1 MSCKCDIR
9 NTRLVGLFK
18 SVKEESRLHGL
29 YPNLCLLYVPLLLL
43 LYLNVVDSTV

>member
-9 NTRLVGLFK
+9 NTRLVGLL
-18 SVKEESRLHGL
+18 KEESRLHGL